1 MKKLVVGSWQ
11 LATVAIIL
19 VLCSFKNDTL
29 KGVWQYC
36 GGIYNGKK
44 AEASAAYTLQ
54 RKYKKDTYE
63 SFMLE
68 PDEKP
73 FKYEAGNYRL
83 NADTCFETQTFSA
96 QVSKT
101 KDITIAYTYS
111 IVNDTLT
118 FTGILPNG
126 TTVQEYWKKVK

>member
-1 MKKLVVGSWQ
+1 MRKLSVYSLQLTVIAVVI
-11 LATVAIIL
+11 AF
-19 VLCSFKNDTL
+19 CSFKNDTL

-44 AEASAAYTLQ
+44 AEASTTYTLQ
-54 RKYKKDTYE
+54 RKYKKDSYE
-63 SFMLE
+63 AFMLE

-83 NADTCFETQTFSA
+83 SADTCFETQTFSA
-96 QVSKT
+96 QGSKT

-118 FTGILPNG
+118 FSGVLPNG
-126 TTVQEYWKKVK
+126 TTVQEYWKKVN